1 MGTTITL
8 AKLTPPRLGNVYAR
22 TRLFKQLDAMR
33 KKSPLIWISATAG
46 AGKTILAA
54 SYLKTRGL
62 SPLWYQIDEGD
73 HDPASFFYHL
83 RLAAQKAAPRR
94 KPLPLL
100 TPEYLAGLPA
110 YTRNFF
116 RDLYP
121 RLRRPGVLVLDNYQ
135 EVASSAILH
144 ELLASGFSEIPDKT
158 HVIVLSRAEPPASF
172 ARLAANG
179 HIAHLDWRALQLT
192 EEEARGI
199 TRLRQ
204 GKKFTT
210 RTPVPTLLHQ
220 TQGWVAGL
228 VLLLEQMRS
237 TPMDTMLESSGD
249 LSKVFDYFAAEIFR
263 HTDSVTQDFL
273 LTTSFLPKITL
284 TAAQDLTGN
293 TEARR
298 VLDGLTRSNYFTVRH
313 AEGSYE
319 YHPLFRSFL
328 LNQATERY
336 TAEQIRQIQQKSAQI
351 LTAQGNVEA
360 AVSLLMQAQDWPA
373 LVPLLLQQA
382 PVLMGQGR
390 MQTLSGWLQALPE
403 TIRAGNPW
411 VLYWLG
417 ISRLMYDQPEARDCF
432 EQAFHLF
439 EHGEEADPLYLA
451 WSGIANSFI
460 VHWHD
465 FKPLGKWL
473 DLYPSL
479 QGKRKPPSPDVEAAS
494 VFSFVTGL
502 IFHRPDDP
510 RFEAY
515 ASRAEGLFEQAVGR
529 WLIQGASLIFG
540 YLWVREFGKATR
552 LLRILEPYI
561 GTPGVEPSAR
571 ILWCSLVS
579 VHAFFVA
586 SAEECIR
593 YSAEGLEIGEEHG
606 LHGYDESLAGLR
618 LVGEIM
624 SHQIPAARKISD
636 YFLRTAKRDTGK
648 GSFFLICAAAVSMH
662 EGDMTRAMEE
672 VNESLRFDSI
682 LSNPFAVAMN
692 RFVRAVLFGKQG
704 DTSKALSEIEEVR
717 VASANIRSPMLRYC
731 GAMAEANVRY
741 WRGEQALVLQA
752 LQEGFR
758 VASKDGRITF
768 PFWQLRD
775 EASVLCNMAL
785 DTDLYTDFVQELIRK
800 HHLPA
805 PSSQP
810 VAETWPFAIK
820 IYTLG
825 RFRVVV
831 GDKPLA
837 FSAKTQKKPLEL
849 LKALIALG
857 GRGVSVEQLTEAL
870 WPEAEGDNA
879 QRTLFTTLHRLR
891 KLLGNDETIRIE
903 AGKLTLESSHCW
915 VDLWTLERLLR
926 ELDAS
931 ATQTEQFDA
940 KALGLRLS
948 RAYRLNQ
955 GPFLRDETAPWAL
968 SARERLRQ
976 RCLRTIERL
985 GRSFEQAQHWE
996 QALDCYTHGVTLE
1009 PLAEDLYRQLMRCY
1023 AVLGRRAEALN
1034 TYQRCREALQQHLGI
1049 APSTETEALRERVLQ
1064 AG

>member
-1 MGTTITL
+1 MRQETTL

-33 KKSPLIWISATAG
+33 KKSALIWISATAG
-46 AGKTILAA
+46 AGKTTLAA
-54 SYLKTRGL
+54 SYLKTRGV
-62 SPLWYQIDEGD
+62 SPLWYQIDDGD
-73 HDPASFFYHL
+73 NDPASFFYHL
-83 RLAAQKAAPRR
+83 RLAAQKVAPRR

-121 RLRRPGVLVLDNYQ
+121 RLRRPGILVLDNYQ

-172 ARLAANG
+172 ARLVANG

-204 GKKFTT
+204 GKKFTI

-228 VLLLEQMRS
+228 VLLLEQMQS
-237 TPMDTMLESSGD
+237 TPVDTMLESSDD

-298 VLDGLTRSNYFTVRH
+298 VLEGLTRSNYFTVRH

-328 LNQATERY
+328 LSQAIERY
-336 TAEQIRQIQQKSAQI
+336 TAEQIRHIQQKSAQI
-351 LTAQGNVEA
+351 LAAQGNVEA

-403 TIRAGNPW
+403 TVREGNPW

-417 ISRLMYDQPEARDCF
+417 FSLQFYNPVEARTWF
-432 EQAFHLF
+432 ERAFRLF
-439 EHGEEADPLYLA
+439 EGGEDSDPIFMTWTGITNCYLLDDY
-451 WSGIANSFI
+451 STI
-460 VHWHD
+460 
-465 FKPLGKWL
+465 GKWL
-473 DLYPSL
+473 DIYPSL
-479 QGKRKPPSPDVEAAS
+479 QGQRQPPSAGIETAS
-494 VFSFVTGL
+494 LISFFAGL
-502 IFHRPDDP
+502 SFNRPDDP
-510 RFEAY
+510 ALDDY
-515 ASRAEGLFEQAVGR
+515 ANRIENLFEQAPGPWVMQAAI
-529 WLIQGASLIFG
+529 LIVAYIWQRQMS
-540 YLWVREFGKATR
+540 KATKLMR
-552 LLRILEPYI
+552 IVESYIDERHAEPATKIFWRSVLSLHASFAALPETCLRFAEEGLDLAERYGIGGFNDILAGNRIMAELFLNRI
-561 GTPGVEPSAR
+561 REAR
-571 ILWCSLVS
+571 EVTDRFFPVQLHTGKS
-579 VHAFFVA
+579 AFFM
-586 SAEECIR
+586 
-593 YSAEGLEIGEEHG
+593 L
-606 LHGYDESLAGLR
+606 
-618 LVGEIM
+618 
-624 SHQIPAARKISD
+624 
-636 YFLRTAKRDTGK
+636 
-648 GSFFLICAAAVSMH
+648 CAASTSLH
-662 EGDMTRAMEE
+662 EGDLTRAFEE
-672 VNESLRFDSI
+672 INRTLRSPTTASL
-682 LSNPFAVAMN
+682 PFALALAG
-692 RFVRAVLFGKQG
+692 FIQAAVRGKRG
-704 DTSKALSEIEEVR
+704 DTDAALIDIHEAR
-717 VASANIRSPMLRYC
+717 AASANIKSPYLRYC
-731 GAMAEANVRY
+731 DAMTEANVRY
-741 WRGEQALVLQA
+741 WRGEQALALQA
-752 LQEGFR
+752 LQIALR
-758 VASKDGRITF
+758 VASEDGRITF
-768 PFWQLRD
+768 PVWQLRD
-775 EASVLCNMAL
+775 EASILCNMSLEA
-785 DTDLYTDFVQELIRK
+785 DLYTDFVQELIRRY
-800 HHLPA
+800 HLPA
-805 PSSQP
+805 PIDQP
-810 VAETWPFAIK
+810 IADTWPFAIK

-857 GRGVSVEQLTEAL
+857 GRAISVEHLAEAL

-891 KLLGNDETIRIE
+891 KLLGSEEAIRIE
-903 AGKLTLESSHCW
+903 AGKLTLESNHCW
-915 VDLWTLERLLR
+915 VDLWNLERLLR
-926 ELDAS
+926 ELDTS
-931 ATQTEQFDA
+931 ATHTEQFDA
-940 KALGLRLS
+940 KVLGLRLS
-948 RAYRLNQ
+948 RTYRLYQ
-955 GPFLRDETAPWAL
+955 GPFLIDETAPWAL

-996 QALDCYTHGVTLE
+996 QALDCYTHGLTLE
-1009 PLAEDLYRQLMRCY
+1009 PLAEGLYRQLMQCY
-1023 AVLGRRAEALN
+1023 ATLGRRAEALS

-1049 APSTETEALRERVLQ
+1049 PPSTETETLRERVLQ